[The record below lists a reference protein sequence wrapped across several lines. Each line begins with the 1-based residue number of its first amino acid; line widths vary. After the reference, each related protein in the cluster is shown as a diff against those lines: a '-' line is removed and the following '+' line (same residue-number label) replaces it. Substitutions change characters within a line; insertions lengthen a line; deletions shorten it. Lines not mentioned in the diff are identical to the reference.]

1 MKKQPFCNFTL
12 AGVSLT
18 DYGLMIPSPFTS
30 LELSNSEI
38 ASMTSW
44 TLSCIVGGDASRKVN
59 ASAFEALLYSAAQS
73 AGKYANSS
81 GIPVSFIFGWL
92 DEHGEV
98 EQYTSYQGFAVKYS
112 CTTNGLFLNYKV
124 TGFASRSIQSSI
136 PALRI
141 PALSGFVQPSAVAE
155 GLAKAVKADTYYL
168 LDIDHNDA
176 PTYIEHGP
184 MTTSFNGYVRG
195 AVTASDDYDN
205 FPGLLRLSKSY
216 NADRES
222 SGLRYPYRK
231 LGSVL
236 NNASVTP
243 VSEFLKPCSAD
254 TSPQCLT
261 FSYWVDE
268 PTMTKPGVI
277 HYKSNAALHTSQSI
291 EVLQYGTADTNILS
305 IDGSYDGVAYSMS
318 NMNFSQVGFAVDG
331 SGNQIAQTGQIVN
344 SWSSTL
350 GKVFQAANIIN
361 DVNALAT
368 QFSGNFTVIIPGTI
382 YQYTVAQP
390 VSLIIM
396 SGNTLSPVS
405 GIYSIVSVTHNISN
419 LFTTTL
425 KLQRLVMSSANS
437 VAASQNIL
445 VSGSSNYASSSYKTT
460 KNVITPY
467 HVDFGVMY
475 PTYEHMAS

>member
-1 MKKQPFCNFTL
+1 MKRQPFCNFQL

-44 TLSCIVGGDASRKVN
+44 TLSCIVGGDVSKKVN
-59 ASAFEALLYSAAQS
+59 AAAFEAMLYQAAQT
-73 AGKYANSS
+73 AGRYANSR

-92 DEHGEV
+92 DERGEV
-98 EQYTSYQGFAVKYS
+98 EQYTSYQGFCLKYS
-112 CTTNGLFLNYKV
+112 SSTNGLFIHYKV

-141 PALSGFVQPSAVAE
+141 PSIRGFVQPSAVAE
-155 GLAKAVKADTYYL
+155 GLAKAVKADTYYQ

-184 MTTSFNGYVRG
+184 MTTSFNSYVRG
-195 AVTASDDYDN
+195 TVSQSDDYDK
-205 FPGLLRLSKSY
+205 FPGLLPLSKSY
-216 NADRES
+216 SAERS
-222 SGLRYPYRK
+222 ASGLRYPYRK
-231 LGSVL
+231 LSTVL

-243 VSEFLKPCSAD
+243 IESFTRPYNTD
-254 TSPQCLT
+254 TTPQCLT

-277 HYKSNAALHTSQSI
+277 HYKSNAALHTSQAI
-291 EVLQYGTADTNILS
+291 DVLQYGTSDTNILS

-318 NMNFSQVGFAVDG
+318 NMNFTQVGFAVDG
-331 SGNQIAQTGQIVN
+331 SGNQIAQDLQVVN

-350 GKVFQAANIIN
+350 GDVFQSANIIN

-368 QFSGNFTVIIPGTI
+368 QFSGNFNVVIPGTI
-382 YQYTVAQP
+382 FQYSIAQP
-390 VSLIIM
+390 VSLIVM

-405 GIYSIVSVTHNISN
+405 GIYSIVSITHNIST
-419 LFTTTL
+419 LFTTSL

-437 VAASQNIL
+437 VASAQNIF
-445 VSGSSNYASSSYKTT
+445 VSGSKQYAESHGTT
-460 KNVITPY
+460 KNIKTPY
-467 HVDFGVMY
+467 HVDFGIMY